1 MLKSLYWN
9 SETQRVE
16 FGPEFTAGT
25 GMDAG
30 LFQLGNISDPV
41 DPTDAANKR
50 YVDSVMGSGTT
61 GPTGATGPTG
71 PTGNTGSAGATGATG
86 GTGATPSLTTL
97 SSSLTSS
104 PHNVTGSWA
113 DIGLDLSLTAG
124 TWVVTAEV
132 LGFANTNGSPAAGDE
147 GLALRFNDA
156 TAGSPIA
163 NSERPLVLLDEGT
176 VGGYRQGVITEI
188 INVAVTSSIRTQAMN
203 IGGSTALM
211 TAQVHSN
218 SLFGRTRMSAIK
230 LS

>member
-61 GPTGATGPTG
+61 GPT
-71 PTGNTGSAGATGATG
+71 GATGATG